1 MKRSLPQSNLRHPL
15 NFVMGNETHV
25 RLLRE
30 LFRHRGLLSAPRLA
44 RDAGISR
51 NAARMALISLAE
63 AGVVEALG
71 GGRTVLYHA
80 DMDHPLATMLA
91 ELFGAEEERAD
102 AILGTVKIAVGEPTI
117 IGAWIYGSF
126 SRGEDRLGSDL
137 DIAVLTEFRD
147 TAAVERLRERLDEA
161 GDRLR
166 FAPSVVRIDLADV
179 ARMSGGD
186 PWWSNLVRE
195 AIVIKGGRPETLV
208 PTGKEQVRG

>member
-102 AILGTVKIAVGEPTI
+102 AILGTVKI
-117 IGAWIYGSF
+117 
-126 SRGEDRLGSDL
+126 
-137 DIAVLTEFRD
+137 
-147 TAAVERLRERLDEA
+147 
-161 GDRLR
+161 
-166 FAPSVVRIDLADV
+166 
-179 ARMSGGD
+179 
-186 PWWSNLVRE
+186 
-195 AIVIKGGRPETLV
+195 
-208 PTGKEQVRG
+208 

>member
-25 RLLRE
+25 RVLRE
-30 LFRHRGLLSAPRLA
+30 LFRHRGLLGAPRLA

-51 NAARMALISLAE
+51 NAARVALIVLAE
-63 AGVVEALG
+63 AGIVEALC
-71 GGRTVLYHA
+71 GGRTVLYRA
-80 DMDHPLATMLA
+80 DMDHPLATVLA
-91 ELFGAEEERAD
+91 ELFRAEEERAD
-102 AILGTVKIAVGEPTI
+102 AILAAVKIAVGEPTI

-137 DIAVLTEFRD
+137 DIAVLTELRD

-166 FAPSVVRIDLADV
+166 FSPSVVGIDLADV

-195 AIVIKGGRPETLV
+195 ATVIKGGRPETMV
-208 PTGKEQVRG
+208 PTGQEQARG